1 MQESVYVTISSNLA
15 LWYASKGKIPIRTGN
30 RHGGLAT
37 APYNVYPSSDGYI
50 AIICVNDRHWRAL
63 ATEMGRG
70 ELSDDPRFATL
81 AARADNMDQVDEI
94 VSTWTKLSKKAEIFQ
109 RLMKCR
115 VPSATVRD
123 LDRPRVVE
131 GKWMPVGD
139 V

>member
-63 ATEMGRG
+63 AKEMGRG

-81 AARADNMDQVDEI
+81 AARVDNMDQVDEI
-94 VSTWTKLSKKAEIFQ
+94 VSTWTTLRSEERRVGKECVITCRFGWSPYHYKKKQKHI
-109 RLMKCR
+109 R
-115 VPSATVRD
+115 
-123 LDRPRVVE
+123 
-131 GKWMPVGD
+131 
-139 V
+139 